1 MSLNVWKEG
10 VYCIGYLFKLL
21 GILEGNIC
29 MVRVIVEVFDLLVLK
44 VENIGK
50 FWLMIGVFLE
60 VYLEGEV
67 MDSVV
72 CFNCDMLWEDEI
84 VWVM

>member
-50 FWLMIGVFLE
+50 F
-60 VYLEGEV
+60 
-67 MDSVV
+67 
-72 CFNCDMLWEDEI
+72 
-84 VWVM
+84 